1 MSGLFITLEGIE
13 GAGKSSLIL
22 KIKEYLEN
30 KGRKVECVR
39 EPGGTP
45 VAEQIRNIL
54 KTARTDEDICDRCE
68 LLLMYAV
75 RAQLVN
81 TKIKP
86 ALEKG
91 IDVICDR
98 HDLSSIAYQ
107 GGGRGMDLNLIKS
120 AKNIAIGDFKP
131 NLTLL
136 LDLSPKVGMSRVV
149 KRGALDRFEMSKYDF
164 FERVRQSYLDY
175 AYEHKDE
182 VVIIN
187 AEDPFE
193 IVVENALEAIAC
205 RLS

>member
-68 LLLMYAV
+68 LLLMYAA

>member
-68 LLLMYAV
+68 LLLMYAA

-136 LDLSPKVGMSRVV
+136 LDLSPKVGMSRVL

>member
-68 LLLMYAV
+68 LLLMYAA

-193 IVVENALEAIAC
+193 IVVENSLEAIAC

>member
-1 MSGLFITLEGIE
+1 
-13 GAGKSSLIL
+13 
-22 KIKEYLEN
+22 
-30 KGRKVECVR
+30 
-39 EPGGTP
+39 
-45 VAEQIRNIL
+45 
-54 KTARTDEDICDRCE
+54 
-68 LLLMYAV
+68 MYAA

>member
-45 VAEQIRNIL
+45 VAEQFRNIL

-68 LLLMYAV
+68 LLLMYAA

-98 HDLSSIAYQ
+98 HDLSAIAYQ